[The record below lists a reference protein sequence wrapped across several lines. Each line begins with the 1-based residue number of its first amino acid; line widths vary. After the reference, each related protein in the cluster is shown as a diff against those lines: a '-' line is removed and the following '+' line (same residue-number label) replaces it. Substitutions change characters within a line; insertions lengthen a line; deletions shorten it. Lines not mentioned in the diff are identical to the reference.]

1 MQSLR
6 TYFTVSITAL
16 SLAAAVLAAGCD
28 SGGEEDDSIKSGT
41 LTIRAD
47 QGIDFR
53 TGAVLDPG
61 NFANSDLLASNNGDH
76 LKLTTGGDSPVDN
89 RRVNWFLGDGGTFD
103 TFGTLNDVPTT
114 KPELDENQALVRAVA
129 GRGFVLETR
138 GDGWVRGIIDA
149 ADASSVT
156 VTFVPLDE

>member
-6 TYFTVSITAL
+6 TLSRFVVAL
-16 SLAAAVLAAGCD
+16 SLVATAFAAGCD
-28 SGGEEDDSIKSGT
+28 SADGEDDSIKSGT

-53 TGAVLDPG
+53 TGAVVDPG
-61 NFANSDLLASNNGDH
+61 NFSNSDLIASDNGDH
-76 LKLTTGGDSPVDN
+76 LKLATGGDSPVDN

-103 TFGTLNDVPTT
+103 SFADLNEVPLT
-114 KPELDENQALVRAVA
+114 KPDVDENQALVRATE

-138 GDGWVRGIIDA
+138 GDGWVRGIINS

-156 VTFVPLDE
+156 VTFVPLD